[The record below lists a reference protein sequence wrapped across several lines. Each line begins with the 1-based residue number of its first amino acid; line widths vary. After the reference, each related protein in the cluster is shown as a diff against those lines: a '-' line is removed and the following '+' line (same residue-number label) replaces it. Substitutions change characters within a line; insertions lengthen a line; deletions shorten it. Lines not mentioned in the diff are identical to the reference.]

1 PGNDSL
7 PYEAAI
13 DVSELVQVEEVMS
26 TQDLGPNGAL
36 IYCMEFIEANLSWL
50 VEKIQALHGHYLLFD
65 FPGQAEL
72 YAHHSMVR
80 NILLALDK
88 SDIRLCAAYL
98 VDSHYAND
106 PGKKILNHSVS
117 LHSLYMSEPP
127 QQPFLSP
134 LDNMEKYG
142 SLDMG
147 LEFYTDVMDLDYL
160 LEFFN
165 DSPIMKKYFKLNKA
179 LADVISDYSLVSFI
193 PISVENQSTLLN
205 VMKAVDKAN
214 GYSYGTG
221 EEMNIQ
227 QLLSCAVGAEWEHDR
242 IGSAR
247 EEFMKDTDKF
257 DEDDDEI
264 LKMIAQQNKNRL

>member
-1 PGNDSL
+1 DPGNDSL

-106 PGKKILNHSVS
+106 P
-117 LHSLYMSEPP
+117 
-127 QQPFLSP
+127 
-134 LDNMEKYG
+134 D
-142 SLDMG
+142 
-147 LEFYTDVMDLDYL
+147 
-160 LEFFN
+160 
-165 DSPIMKKYFKLNKA
+165 
-179 LADVISDYSLVSFI
+179 
-193 PISVENQSTLLN
+193 
-205 VMKAVDKAN
+205 
-214 GYSYGTG
+214 
-221 EEMNIQ
+221 
-227 QLLSCAVGAEWEHDR
+227 
-242 IGSAR
+242 
-247 EEFMKDTDKF
+247 
-257 DEDDDEI
+257 
-264 LKMIAQQNKNRL
+264 